1 MTKHSGPNRSHLP
14 KGLEIMYEDNA
25 IIVIDK
31 PPGMLTMGTEKEKER
46 TAYFALTD
54 YVRKGYSKSTK
65 RIFIVHRLD
74 RETSGIVIFAKTE
87 EAKNVLQDNWNDTKK
102 KYLAVVHGR
111 VERQSGTI
119 TSYLAENKAFVVY
132 STSDREKGKFSQ
144 TAYKVLK
151 ESEDYTLLE
160 IDLLT
165 GRKHQIRVHLAD
177 NGNPIVGDRKY
188 GPKDHEHKRIALH
201 SFSISF
207 KHPISGKEFVFETK
221 VPEYL
226 RRLVESP
233 GQRESAGTDKKK
245 DNKVSS

>member
-1 MTKHSGPNRSHLP
+1 MMARKIGSTKKHLP
-14 KGLEIMYEDNA
+14 KGLEIVYEDQE

-31 PPGMLTMGTEKEKER
+31 PPGMLTMGTDKEKER

-54 YVRKGYSKSTK
+54 YVRKGNAKSYK

-74 RETSGIVIFAKTE
+74 RETSGLVVFAKTE
-87 EAKNVLQDNWNDTKK
+87 AAKVYLQDHWDETGK

-111 VERQSGTI
+111 LKSQSDTI

-132 STSDREKGKFSQ
+132 STSDKQKGRISH

-151 ESEDYTLLE
+151 ETKAFSLLE
-160 IDLLT
+160 VDLLT

-188 GPKDHEHKRIALH
+188 GKRDDRNNRIALH
-201 SFSISF
+201 SLSISF
-207 KHPISGKEFVFETK
+207 KHPVSGMECVFETK
-221 VPEYL
+221 IPEYFKKL
-226 RRLVESP
+226 MDDSSLLP
-233 GQRESAGTDKKK
+233 G
-245 DNKVSS
+245 

>member
-1 MTKHSGPNRSHLP
+1 MPKRPGSNKKHLP
-14 KGLEIMYEDNA
+14 KGLEIVYEDDA

-54 YVRKGYSKSTK
+54 YVRKGYAKSSK

-74 RETSGIVIFAKTE
+74 RETSGLVVFAKTE
-87 EAKNVLQDNWNDTKK
+87 EAKYHLQEHWDETKK

-111 VERQSGTI
+111 LKNQSGTI

-132 STSDREKGKFSQ
+132 STDDKEKGRLSH
-144 TAYKVLK
+144 TSYKVLK
-151 ESEDYTLLE
+151 ETKDFTLLE

-177 NGNPIVGDRKY
+177 NGHPILGDRKY
-188 GPKDHEHKRIALH
+188 GKRDDGHKRIALH

-207 KHPISGKEFVFETK
+207 KHPVNGKERLFETK
-221 VPEYL
+221 VPEYF
-226 RRLVESP
+226 RRLMSNTE
-233 GQRESAGTDKKK
+233 
-245 DNKVSS
+245 

>member
-1 MTKHSGPNRSHLP
+1 MAKHPGTNKKHLP
-14 KGLEIMYEDNA
+14 KGLEIVYEDDA

-31 PPGMLTMGTEKEKER
+31 PPGMLTMGTDKEKER

-54 YVRKGYSKSTK
+54 YVRKGYSKSSK

-74 RETSGIVIFAKTE
+74 RETSGLVIFAKTE
-87 EAKNVLQDNWNDTKK
+87 AAKFYLQDHWEETRK

-111 VERQSGTI
+111 LKSQAGTI
-119 TSYLAENKAFVVY
+119 TSYLAENNAFVAY
-132 STSDREKGKFSQ
+132 STSDREKGRISH

-151 ESEDYTLLE
+151 ETKALSLLE

-177 NGNPIVGDRKY
+177 NGNPIAGDRKY
-188 GPKDHEHKRIALH
+188 GKKDDRNNRIALH

-207 KHPISGKEFVFETK
+207 KHPVSGKTCVFETK
-221 VPEYL
+221 VPEYFK
-226 RRLVESP
+226 RLMGNADQSD
-233 GQRESAGTDKKK
+233 GA
-245 DNKVSS
+245 